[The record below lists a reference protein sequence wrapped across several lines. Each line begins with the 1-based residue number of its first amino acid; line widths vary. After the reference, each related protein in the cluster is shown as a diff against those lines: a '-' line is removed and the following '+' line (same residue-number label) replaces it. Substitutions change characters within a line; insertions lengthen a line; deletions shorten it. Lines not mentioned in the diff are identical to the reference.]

1 MLKKRL
7 LALCMVIVAF
17 LPTISLSAIDGEL
30 DVLASHSILAD
41 VVRQVADGHAH
52 VISIVS
58 AGSDAHAFIPT
69 PGDLTKI
76 AEADLVFI
84 NGAGFEENLL
94 EAVESAGEMVNIVNA
109 SACIEIRPFG
119 AGMHDEDDHALDED
133 DVHADDGDEGDDHAD
148 DGDNDDDLADDHDQD
163 DDHGDEL
170 DSSIDCDEHDEE
182 FAEMVGEEEG
192 DHAHFATL
200 GRAQDIDCAAGHR
213 RARAVDH
220 SHESGACDP
229 HVWMDPHNVIYW
241 VLLVRDTLSVLDHDN
256 AESYAANANAYA
268 LELVALESDFILPV
282 LEALPEDK
290 RLLVTS
296 HESLGYLATT
306 FGFEIATTVIPGMA
320 TMVEPSA
327 RDVAALIDR
336 VRAEGVPAIFNDSY
350 APENIMHTIAAE
362 TGTALV
368 SLYSDSLSGGD
379 GPAPTYLDYMRY
391 NVSTI
396 VDALTGET

>member
-7 LALCMVIVAF
+7 LALCIVIAAF
-17 LPTISLSAIDGEL
+17 LPTISLSANDGEI

-41 VVRQVADGHAH
+41 VVRQVAGGHVH
-52 VISIVS
+52 VTSIVP

-69 PGDLTKI
+69 PGDLTEI

-119 AGMHDEDDHALDED
+119 AGKHD
-133 DVHADDGDEGDDHAD
+133 DDGHT
-148 DGDNDDDLADDHDQD
+148 HD
-163 DDHGDEL
+163 DDHSDAL
-170 DSSIDCDEHDEE
+170 DSSAACHEHDEE

-213 RARAVDH
+213 RARVLDH
-220 SHESGACDP
+220 SHEAGACDP

-241 VLLVRDTLSVLDHDN
+241 VLLVRDTLSALDHDN

-268 LELVALESDFILPV
+268 LELVALESDFIMPA

-306 FGFEIATTVIPGMA
+306 FGFEIVTTVIPGMA

-327 RDVAALIDR
+327 RDVAALIDL

-350 APENIMHTIAAE
+350 APENIMHSIAAE
-362 TGTALV
+362 TGTAIV

>member
-1 MLKKRL
+1 MLKKKL
-7 LALCMVIVAF
+7 LALCMVIAAS

-94 EAVESAGEMVNIVNA
+94 EAVESAGEMVNIVDA

-119 AGMHDEDDHALDED
+119 AGMHD
-133 DVHADDGDEGDDHAD
+133 DDGHTHDD
-148 DGDNDDDLADDHDQD
+148 D

-241 VLLVRDTLSVLDHDN
+241 VLLVRDTLSALDHDN

-306 FGFEIATTVIPGMA
+306 FGFEIVTTVIPGMA